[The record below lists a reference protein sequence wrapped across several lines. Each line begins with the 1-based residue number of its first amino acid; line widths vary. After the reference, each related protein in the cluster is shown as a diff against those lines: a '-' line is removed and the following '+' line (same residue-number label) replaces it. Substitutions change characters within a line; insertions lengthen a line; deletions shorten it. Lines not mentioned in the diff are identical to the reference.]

1 MVRVCPT
8 PFFCMNE
15 HTFYLILGI
24 TIVTVAYVYNVKQNT
39 SIKRKGEL
47 SDINGNGI
55 GSVHDPIIGET
66 QFVNPFLKN
75 AIITNDMETHRTLTS
90 KDYERTMNP
99 LLPPERSYPYRKPD
113 IRDIRGAAAINVPTR
128 GEAGTYSQVG
138 TLTAPDETN
147 PTVLPLYGKPT
158 YPGSQHWLYYTSTDK
173 LPTVKLPLKL
183 NGKDCL
189 GEPGCKEINGGENIN
204 VPAYASKEFT
214 VDIYKMDTPRYI
226 PIV

>member
-1 MVRVCPT
+1 MFSQKEFEKNKQLLFGFLFGINIET
-8 PFFCMNE
+8 
-15 HTFYLILGI
+15 YLHHIKYNNNKLTI
-24 TIVTVAYVYNVKQNT
+24 TVPLDNT
-39 SIKRKGEL
+39 NNSSNNMQIFKYTK
-47 SDINGNGI
+47 
-55 GSVHDPIIGET
+55 
-66 QFVNPFLKN
+66 
-75 AIITNDMETHRTLTS
+75 S
-90 KDYERTMNP
+90 KF
-99 LLPPERSYPYRKPD
+99 
-113 IRDIRGAAAINVPTR
+113 I
-128 GEAGTYSQVG
+128 EAGTYGQVG